1 MKQLSAANSRN
12 AILAKKLED
21 SRTDYELLWCA
32 LQSATLLLPLPPSS
46 TFLPLPLH
54 PSDESAASTTIC
66 DAPSPRLG
74 GSLSETFATF
84 TVETS
89 APHHSAVCDM
99 RTPVPHT
106 PPAAPCSSPL
116 GSDIASYAPLEC
128 LRASETFLVTSTPG
142 ATEPALIPSAASTTV
157 CDECTPSTPPAA
169 PCSSPLGSDIASYA
183 PMECLRASET
193 FLVTSTPGATEP
205 ALIPS
210 AASTTVCGE
219 CTPSAPLTPS
229 STPPVLPSSPIQ
241 PCPVLSALSEQPFSV
256 YDLGMLLPNTLS
268 SWRWKCDGLSPG
280 YWIRRR
286 PPRA

>member
-99 RTPVPHT
+99 RTPVPH
-106 PPAAPCSSPL
+106 
-116 GSDIASYAPLEC
+116 
-128 LRASETFLVTSTPG
+128 
-142 ATEPALIPSAASTTV
+142 
-157 CDECTPSTPPAA
+157 TPPAA